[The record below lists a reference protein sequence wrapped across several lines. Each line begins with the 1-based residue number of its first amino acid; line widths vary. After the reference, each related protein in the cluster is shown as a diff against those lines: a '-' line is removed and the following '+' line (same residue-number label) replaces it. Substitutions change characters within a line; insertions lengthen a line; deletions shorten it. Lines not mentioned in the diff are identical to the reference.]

1 MEKNRKTKQLIQNSF
16 LKLLEKKS
24 FETITVGKIAKEA
37 DINRGTFS
45 LHYKDKYDLQEKMEE
60 ELFSKLG
67 DYIDQLQ
74 ARYTSTI
81 TFEKEQE
88 MLFRFF

>member
-1 MEKNRKTKQLIQNSF
+1 M
-16 LKLLEKKS
+16 
-24 FETITVGKIAKEA
+24 
-37 DINRGTFS
+37 
-45 LHYKDKYDLQEKMEE
+45 HYKDKYDLQEKMEE